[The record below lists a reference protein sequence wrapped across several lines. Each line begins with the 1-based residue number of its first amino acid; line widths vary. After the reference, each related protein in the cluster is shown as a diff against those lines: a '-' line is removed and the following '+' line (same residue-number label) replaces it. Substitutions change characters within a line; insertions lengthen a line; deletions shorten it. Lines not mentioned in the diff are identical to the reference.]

1 MHLRHFCMFLIF
13 NSLLLSKNL
22 EMIHKLDL
30 TKQAYK
36 NNKHTHTHT
45 HTHTQQKQQTRKQ
58 LRKDKCQ
65 RTDK

>member
-36 NNKHTHTHT
+36 NNKHTHTHIHT
-45 HTHTQQKQQTRKQ
+45 HTHTHTHTHNKNNKQGSN
-58 LRKDKCQ
+58 
-65 RTDK
+65 

>member
-1 MHLRHFCMFLIF
+1 MHLRQFFIFLIF

-22 EMIHKLDL
+22 KMIHKLDL

-36 NNKHTHTHT
+36 NNKHTHINTK
-45 HTHTQQKQQTRKQ
+45 QKQQTRKQ

-65 RTDK
+65 KNRQVTT